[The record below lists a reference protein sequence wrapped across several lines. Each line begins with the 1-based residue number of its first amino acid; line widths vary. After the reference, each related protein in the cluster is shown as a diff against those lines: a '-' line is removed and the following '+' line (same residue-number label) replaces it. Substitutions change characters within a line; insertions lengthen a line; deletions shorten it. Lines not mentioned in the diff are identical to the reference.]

1 MADSASPMA
10 DAPSILVVSAD
21 DFLRARI
28 AAAFGARGLRPS
40 VSADAAHGWDL
51 FLRDLPPLVLVDW
64 SLPGGGSARLVRQVR
79 QRDEGAGVLVVAI
92 SPRGAGGEDPEGPLE
107 SGADDVLDGSADD
120 EAIAARA
127 AAIEKRLSERLARVR
142 SDALRREAH
151 EELERHL
158 HERRER
164 PGPALG
170 ILEEQIAARLHA
182 EAEAE
187 RLSAALECAAEAIA
201 ITDPDGRFLWVNRTF
216 EEVTGWGREE
226 VKGKTPRILKSGRHD
241 RDFYRQLWATLAV
254 GETWRRE
261 FTNRRRSGELYEV
274 EQVIS
279 PVRHRSGRTFAFVSI
294 QRDIGERKRHEEEL
308 RAKSEELAVAR
319 DEALAA
325 SRAKSA
331 FLGTVSPELRT
342 PLNAILGFAELLD
355 ETAGSISTGDLRRD
369 LARIRGAA
377 VELARKVDDL
387 LDVSRIES
395 GEVTLDVGP
404 SDATL
409 LLREA
414 ADVARKG
421 ADPSAGPL
429 TVDVPDDLGAVE
441 ADPERLRH
449 IVAGLLANAFRHGLG
464 SPVALRA
471 RRDALGVEVVIADSG
486 PGIPAERLAA
496 VFTPFSAAGGKGGL
510 GLTLAVAHRLA
521 LLMGGE
527 LSVESG
533 PGQGTAARLRLR
545 AVARKEPPL

>member
-1 MADSASPMA
+1 M
-10 DAPSILVVSAD
+10 
-21 DFLRARI
+21 
-28 AAAFGARGLRPS
+28 
-40 VSADAAHGWDL
+40 
-51 FLRDLPPLVLVDW
+51 
-64 SLPGGGSARLVRQVR
+64 
-79 QRDEGAGVLVVAI
+79 
-92 SPRGAGGEDPEGPLE
+92 
-107 SGADDVLDGSADD
+107 
-120 EAIAARA
+120 
-127 AAIEKRLSERLARVR
+127 
-142 SDALRREAH
+142 
-151 EELERHL
+151 
-158 HERRER
+158 
-164 PGPALG
+164 
-170 ILEEQIAARLHA
+170 
-182 EAEAE
+182 
-187 RLSAALECAAEAIA
+187 
-201 ITDPDGRFLWVNRTF
+201 NRTF
-216 EEVTGWGREE
+216 EEVTGWGRDE

-241 RDFYRQLWATLAV
+241 RDFYTQLWATLAV
-254 GETWRRE
+254 GETWRKE

-279 PVRHRSGRTFAFVSI
+279 PVRDRAGRTFAFVSI

-308 RAKSEELAVAR
+308 RVKNEELAVAR

-331 FLGTVSPELRT
+331 FLGTVSHELRT

-355 ETAGSISTGDLRRD
+355 ETAGGISTGDLRRD

-429 TVDVPDDLGAVE
+429 TVDVPDDLGAVS
-441 ADPERLRH
+441 ADPERLRR
-449 IVAGLLANAFRHGLG
+449 IVSGLLANAFRHGLG

-471 RRDALGVEVVIADSG
+471 RRDALGVEVVVADSG

-545 AVARKEPPL
+545 GAARKEPPG